1 MNKTEFILGNK
12 KVNRVVEHLQ
22 DDNLS
27 QFKNCYLGN
36 VSQNIGKIIISN
48 YFLKNKKTII
58 YITSTIYD
66 VTKAY
71 DVFLDLLGK
80 ENVSFFPGE
89 EFVSSKLVASSNM
102 FRLARNHTISKILNN
117 IPQVIVTN
125 YDGAI
130 KNVMSKNNLLAAILK
145 IKQNKIYDKEKLVND
160 LIIRGYKK
168 MPITETQGTFSV
180 RGEVIDIFPVNED
193 DPIRINYFDNEIE
206 TIKYFNVETQMS
218 IKKIEEID
226 VFPLYEMYYE
236 NPEKIAQRII
246 EDQNDRENLN
256 DDINDLLNYENLD
269 QLYIYLPYI
278 DEKYQNVLSL
288 IDEKEIVIDEYKD
301 IISKEKQELFEISEY
316 LQNNK
321 IKTKENF
328 FLSFDEVIANN
339 KLIFLNEHLTNI
351 QNYQFGYFGDLKTT
365 NNFDYNNNLK
375 NLIEDIKL
383 NQDKIYI
390 ITQTSEFKMQLITD
404 SLDNAKI
411 KYQKE
416 NNIWKI
422 TKPGIYLAVID
433 VAYGYVDYENN
444 LEIITPNE
452 YSSGKVN
459 TAGKFQ
465 SYYKN
470 SVKIYNKDELE
481 VGDYVVHQNYGIG
494 KYLGIETVT
503 LQNVKN
509 DYLVLEYSENSKLKI
524 PVENI
529 YVLEKYVGSKDRIP
543 KLNKINS
550 KEWSKKKARVQEKVA
565 ELAEK
570 LIKVQ
575 AERAM
580 KKGYIYPKDSEEQI
594 QFEKDFGFNETV
606 DQIKAIKVLKEELES
621 GKLVDR
627 LLCGDVGF
635 GKTEVAMRGA
645 FKVVEGGKQVA
656 YLAPTTVLTKQH
668 YNTFKERFEQYGIK
682 VELLNRF
689 VPEARQ
695 KEIIN
700 GIKTGYVDI
709 VIGTHRLLS
718 NEIKFKDL
726 GLLIIDEEQRFGVEH
741 KERFKELKTDV
752 DVLSLS
758 ATPIPRTLQM
768 SLVGV
773 KDLSI
778 LETPPHNR
786 LPIQTYLLERNNSV
800 IREAIN
806 RELGRKGQVF
816 YLLNRIGE
824 LDSVVKRIQTLVPN
838 ARLGIIHGKL
848 QKDDI
853 EQIMNDFVE
862 KEIDVLICT
871 TIIETGLDIPNA
883 NTLII
888 ERADLLGLSQLYQ
901 IRGRV
906 GRSDRIAYAYFMYE
920 PDKIL
925 TQNAQ
930 KRLEAIKEFTS
941 LGSGYKIAMRDLS
954 IRGAGDILGREQS
967 GFIDDI
973 GISLYIK
980 MLNDEVSR
988 IKGIKKD
995 EEKSLYH
1002 VEVSH
1007 HIDAL
1012 YVSDDVLRIE
1022 MHKTINKVKTRE
1034 QQKLLIEEF
1043 EDRYGAVSE
1052 EIRRYIEAK
1061 YLEYLLVVK
1070 KVDYFKETKEKVEFS
1085 FSEEQSQKINA
1096 KKLFELVTKVQPKF
1110 KLKYQNRKIYF
1121 NIIRNDFK
1129 TSYIY
1134 DLTKILESI
1143 A

>member
-1 MNKTEFILGNK
+1 MTTKEFISGNK
-12 KVNRVVEHLQ
+12 KVKEVTEAISKTS
-22 DDNLS
+22 DKDI
-27 QFKNCYLGN
+27 YLGN
-36 VSQNIGKIIISN
+36 VAQNLGKLIIAN
-48 YFLKNKKTII
+48 YFLNNKKTVI
-58 YITSTIYD
+58 YITSSIYE

-71 DVFLDLLGK
+71 DIFLDLLGK

-89 EFVSSKLVASSNM
+89 EFVSSEIVASSNM
-102 FRLARNHTISKILNN
+102 FRLARMHAISRMLKN

-130 KNVMSKNNLLAAILK
+130 KNVMSKKKLLDVIIEIAEK
-145 IKQNKIYDKEKLVND
+145 DIYNKEKLVND

-168 MPITETQGTFSV
+168 LPVTETQGTFSV

-193 DPIRINYFDNEIE
+193 DPIRINYFDDEIE

-218 IKKIEEID
+218 IKRIEKMEI
-226 VFPLYEMYYE
+226 FPLYEMYYE
-236 NPEKIAQRII
+236 NPETIAKRIKS
-246 EDQNDRENLN
+246 DQEETDKVKKDLEN
-256 DDINDLLNYENLD
+256 LLNYENLD

-278 DEKYQNVLSL
+278 DENYQNVLSL
-288 IDEKEIVIDEYKD
+288 IDDKVYVVDEYKD
-301 IISKEKQELFEISEY
+301 VASKEKQELFEISEY
-316 LQNNK
+316 LQSNHFK
-321 IKTKENF
+321 AKENF
-328 FLSFDEVIANN
+328 FLSIAGI
-339 KLIFLNEHLTNI
+339 LCLSQTIYLNSHLTNMVDHK
-351 QNYQFGYFGDLKTT
+351 FGYYQDLKTT

-383 NQDKIYI
+383 NKDKIYI
-390 ITQTSEFKMQLITD
+390 VTQTTDFKMQLIID
-404 SLDNAKI
+404 SLNNSAIQFQKI
-411 KYQKE
+411 KD
-416 NNIWKI
+416 IWKI
-422 TKPGIYLAVID
+422 SKPGVYLAIIEN
-433 VAYGYVDYENN
+433 AYGYVDYENN
-444 LEIITPNE
+444 FEIITPNE
-452 YSSGKVN
+452 YSTGKLN
-459 TAGKFQ
+459 KTGKFQ

-470 SVKIYNKDELE
+470 SVKIYNKEELE
-481 VGDYVVHQNYGIG
+481 AGDYVVHQNYGIG
-494 KYLGIETVT
+494 KYLGIETVE
-503 LQNVKN
+503 LHDVKN
-509 DYLVLEYSENSKLKI
+509 DYLVLEYSDNSKLKI

-565 ELAEK
+565 ELAQK

-575 AERAM
+575 AERAT
-580 KKGYIYPKDSEEQI
+580 KKGFVYPKDSSEQI
-594 QFEKDFGFNETV
+594 QFEKDFGYNETA
-606 DQIKAIKVLKEELES
+606 DQLKAISELKEELEA

-656 YLAPTTVLTKQH
+656 YLAPTTVLTRQH
-668 YNTFKERFEQYGIK
+668 YVTFKERFEQYGIK

-689 VPEARQ
+689 VPEAHQ
-695 KEIIN
+695 KEIIA
-700 GIKTGYVDI
+700 GIKSGFVDI

-718 NEIKFKDL
+718 KEIKFKDL

-786 LPIQTYLLERNNSV
+786 LPIQTYMLESNDSV

-816 YLLNRIGE
+816 YLLNRVGE
-824 LDSVVKRIQTLVPN
+824 LDKVIKKVQRLVPQ

-848 QKDDI
+848 EKDEI
-853 EQIMNDFVE
+853 EQIMNDFIDY
-862 KEIDVLICT
+862 KLDVLICT
-871 TIIETGLDIPNA
+871 TIIETGIDIPNA
-883 NTLII
+883 NTLIV
-888 ERADLLGLSQLYQ
+888 ERSDLLGLSQLYQ
-901 IRGRV
+901 VRGRV
-906 GRSDRIAYAYFMYE
+906 GRSDKIAYAYFMYDE
-920 PDKIL
+920 DKIL
-925 TQNAQ
+925 TPTAQ

-954 IRGAGDILGREQS
+954 IRGAGDILGRDQS

-973 GISLYIK
+973 GISLYVK
-980 MLNDEVSR
+980 MLNDEVAR
-988 IKGIKKD
+988 IKGEKKD
-995 EEKSLYH
+995 ESSNSKYR

-1012 YVSDDVLRIE
+1012 YVSDDTLRIE
-1022 MHKTINKVKTRE
+1022 MHKTINKVKSR
-1034 QQKLLIEEF
+1034 QQEKLLISEF
-1043 EDRYGAVSE
+1043 EDRYGTVSE

-1061 YLEYLLVVK
+1061 YLEHLLVTK
-1070 KVDYFKETKEKVEFS
+1070 GIDHFKETKDSVELS
-1085 FSEEQSQKINA
+1085 FSEEKSQKINA
-1096 KKLFELVTKVQPKF
+1096 RNLFDLVTNIQPKF

-1121 NIIRNDFK
+1121 NIFRKDFK

-1134 DLTKILESI
+1134 DLTKILESV

>member
-1 MNKTEFILGNK
+1 MTQNDFIFKNK
-12 KVNRVVEHLQ
+12 KVNDVTNAIVNANGK
-22 DDNLS
+22 DI
-27 QFKNCYLGN
+27 YLGN
-36 VSQNIGKIIISN
+36 VSQNLGKMILAN
-48 YFLKNKKTII
+48 YFLTNKKTIV
-58 YITSTIYD
+58 YIASTIYD

-89 EFVSSKLVASSNM
+89 EFVSSEIVASSNM
-102 FRLARNHTISKILNN
+102 FRLARMHTISKILKG

-130 KNVMSKNNLLAAILK
+130 KNVMSKEKLLAAI
-145 IKQNKIYDKEKLVND
+145 IEICTGDIYNKEKLVND
-160 LIIRGYKK
+160 LAIRGYKK
-168 MPITETQGTFSV
+168 QPVTETQGTFSV

-193 DPIRINYFDNEIE
+193 EPIRINYFDDEVE

-218 IKKIEEID
+218 VRKIDKIEI
-226 VFPLYEMYYE
+226 FPLYEVYYDDPS
-236 NPEKIAQRII
+236 NII
-246 EDQNDRENLN
+246 NAINKEQELTDKVKR
-256 DDINDLLNYENLD
+256 DIDSLQNYENLD

-278 DEKYQNVLSL
+278 DANYQNILSL
-288 IDEKEIVIDEYKD
+288 IDDKIYAADEYRD
-301 IISKEKQELFEISEY
+301 ILNKEKQELIEISEY
-316 LQNNK
+316 IQSNHFK
-321 IKTKENF
+321 IKENF
-328 FLSFDEVIANN
+328 FISISELLTGTQTIY
-339 KLIFLNEHLTNI
+339 LNQNLTNI
-351 QNYQFGYFGDLKTT
+351 VDHKFGYYKDLKTT
-365 NNFDYNNNLK
+365 NNFDYNNNVK
-375 NLIEDIKL
+375 NLIEDVKL
-383 NQDKIYI
+383 NQTKIYI
-390 ITQTSEFKMQLITD
+390 ITQPTNIKMQVIKD
-404 SLDNAKI
+404 SLDSNGV
-411 KYQKE
+411 KYKE
-416 NNIWKI
+416 VDDIWKI
-422 TKPGIYLAVID
+422 NKPGTYLATIEN
-433 VAYGYVDYENN
+433 AYGYVDYEYNF
-444 LEIITPNE
+444 EIITPNE
-452 YSSGKVN
+452 YLSGKVN
-459 TAGKFQ
+459 KTGKFQ

-470 SVKIYNKDELE
+470 SVKIYNKEELE

-494 KYLGIETVT
+494 KYLGIETVE
-503 LQNVKN
+503 LHNIKN

-529 YVLEKYVGSKDRIP
+529 AILEKYVGSKDRVP

-550 KEWSKKKARVQEKVA
+550 KEWSKKKAKVQEKVA
-565 ELAEK
+565 ELAQK

-575 AERAM
+575 AERET
-580 KKGYIYPKDSEEQI
+580 KKGFVYPKDSEEQI
-594 QFEKDFGFNETV
+594 QFEKDFGYNETK
-606 DQIKAIKVLKEELES
+606 DQLTAISELKAELES

-656 YLAPTTVLTKQH
+656 YLAPTTVLTRQH
-668 YNTFKERFEQYGIK
+668 YVTFKDRFEQYGVK

-689 VPEARQ
+689 VTPQHQ
-695 KEIIN
+695 KEVIE
-700 GIKTGYVDI
+700 GIKSGFVDI

-718 NEIKFKDL
+718 KEIKFKDL

-786 LPIQTYLLERNNSV
+786 LPVQTYLLESNDSV

-824 LDSVVKRIQTLVPN
+824 LDKTIRKVRNLVPN
-838 ARLGIIHGKL
+838 ARIGVIHGRL
-848 QKDDI
+848 EKDEI
-853 EQIMNDFVE
+853 EQIMNDFIDY
-862 KEIDVLICT
+862 EIDVLVCT
-871 TIIETGLDIPNA
+871 TIIETGIDIPNA
-883 NTLII
+883 NTLIV

-906 GRSDRIAYAYFMYE
+906 GRSDKIAYAYFMYE
-920 PDKIL
+920 QDKIL
-925 TQNAQ
+925 TESAQ

-954 IRGAGDILGREQS
+954 IRGAGDILGRDQS

-973 GISLYIK
+973 GIALYIK
-980 MLNDEVSR
+980 MLNDEVAR
-988 IKGIKKD
+988 LKGIKRDQLEQSK
-995 EEKSLYH
+995 YH

-1012 YVSDDVLRIE
+1012 YVSDDSLRIE
-1022 MHKTINKVKTRE
+1022 MHKTINKVKTRQ
-1034 QQKLLIEEF
+1034 QQKLLLSEF
-1043 EDRYGAVSE
+1043 ADRYGTVND
-1052 EIRRYIEAK
+1052 EIKLYIEAK
-1061 YLEYLLVVK
+1061 YLEYLLVIK
-1070 KVDYFKETKEKVEFS
+1070 DVDYFKETADNVELS
-1085 FSEEQSQKINA
+1085 FSETKSQHINA
-1096 KKLFELVTKVQPKF
+1096 KEIFDIVTKIQPKF
-1110 KLKYQNRKIYF
+1110 RLKYANRKIY
-1121 NIIRNDFK
+1121 ICIKRTDFK

-1134 DLTKILESI
+1134 DLTKILETI

>member
-1 MNKTEFILGNK
+1 MTTLEFIKGNK
-12 KVNRVVEHLQ
+12 KVNDVTLAIENTQ
-22 DDNLS
+22 KGDI
-27 QFKNCYLGN
+27 YLGN
-36 VSQNIGKIIISN
+36 TSQNIGKMIIAN
-48 YFLKNKKTII
+48 HFLRNNKTII
-58 YITSTIYD
+58 YIASSIYD

-71 DVFLDLLGK
+71 DTFLDLLGK

-89 EFVSSKLVASSNM
+89 EFVSSEIVASSNM
-102 FRLARNHTISKILNN
+102 FRLARMHAISKMLKN

-130 KNVMSKNNLLAAILK
+130 KNVMSKEKLRKAIIK
-145 IKQNKIYDKEKLVND
+145 IQEQDIYNKDKLVND

-168 MPITETQGTFSV
+168 LPVTETQGTFSV
-180 RGEVIDIFPVNED
+180 RGEVVDIFPVNED
-193 DPIRINYFDNEIE
+193 DPIRINFFDDEIE

-218 IKKIEEID
+218 IKKITEIEI
-226 VFPLYEMYYE
+226 FPIYEIYYDD
-236 NPEKIAQRII
+236 PKPIIEKINKDYPDT
-246 EDQNDRENLN
+246 EKTKNT
-256 DDINDLLNYENLD
+256 INYLSNYENLD
-269 QLYIYLPYI
+269 QIYIYLPYI
-278 DEKYQNVLSL
+278 DENYQNVLDL
-288 IDEKEIVIDEYKD
+288 VQEKIYVIDEYRD
-301 IISKEKQELFEISEY
+301 IKNKENQELLEITEY
-316 LQNNK
+316 LTKTNQK
-321 IKTKENF
+321 IKEDF
-328 FLSFDEVIANN
+328 FIKFDELIKNTQSIYLNN
-339 KLIFLNEHLTNI
+339 HLSNI
-351 QNYQFGYFGDLKTT
+351 VDHKFSYFQDLKTT
-365 NNFDYNNNLK
+365 NNFDYNNNIK
-375 NLIEDIKL
+375 NLIQDVTL

-390 ITQTSEFKMQLITD
+390 ITQPNNTKLQIIKD
-404 SLDNAKI
+404 SLENNQI
-411 KYQKE
+411 KYKE
-416 NNIWKI
+416 IKDIWKI
-422 TKPGIYLAVID
+422 KTNGVYLATIEN
-433 VAYGYVDYENN
+433 AYGYVDYEYNF
-444 LEIITPNE
+444 EIITPNE
-452 YSSGKVN
+452 YLSGKIN
-459 TAGKFQ
+459 KTGKFQ

-470 SVKIYNKDELE
+470 SVKIYNKEELE

-494 KYLGIETVT
+494 KYLGIETVK
-503 LQNVKN
+503 LHNVKN
-509 DYLVLEYSENSKLKI
+509 DYLVLEYSDNSKLKI

-529 YVLEKYVGSKDRIP
+529 YILEKYVGSKDRIP

-550 KEWSKKKARVQEKVA
+550 KEWSKKKAKVQEKVA
-565 ELAEK
+565 ELAKK

-575 AERAM
+575 AERST

-594 QFEKDFGFNETV
+594 QFEKDFGYNETK
-606 DQIKAIKVLKEELES
+606 DQLSAIKELKEELES
-621 GKLVDR
+621 GKLIDR

-668 YNTFKERFEQYGIK
+668 YTTFKERFSQYGIK

-689 VPEARQ
+689 VPETHQ
-695 KEIIN
+695 KEIIQ
-700 GIKTGYVDI
+700 GIKSGYVDI

-718 NEIKFKDL
+718 KEIKFKDL

-786 LPIQTYLLERNNSV
+786 LPVQTYMLESNDSV

-824 LDSVVKRIQTLVPN
+824 LDSIIKKVKKLVPN
-838 ARLGIIHGKL
+838 ARLGIIHGRL
-848 QKDDI
+848 QKDEI
-853 EQIMNDFVE
+853 EQIMNEFVDF
-862 KEIDVLICT
+862 EIDVLICT
-871 TIIETGLDIPNA
+871 TIIETGIDIPNA
-883 NTLII
+883 NTLIV

-901 IRGRV
+901 VRGRV
-906 GRSDRIAYAYFMYE
+906 GRSDKIAYAYFMYDK
-920 PDKIL
+920 DKIL
-925 TQNAQ
+925 TDSAQ

-954 IRGAGDILGREQS
+954 IRGAGDILGRDQS

-988 IKGIKKD
+988 LKGKD
-995 EEKSLYH
+995 ITNDNNSKYK

-1012 YVSDDVLRIE
+1012 YVGDDSLRIE
-1022 MHKTINKVKTRE
+1022 MHKTINKVKSRQ

-1043 EDRYGAVSE
+1043 TDRYGTVTE
-1052 EIRRYIEAK
+1052 EIERYIEAK
-1061 YLEYLLVVK
+1061 YLEYLLVLK
-1070 KVDYFKETKEKVEFS
+1070 DIDYFKETDSNVELS
-1085 FSEEQSQKINA
+1085 FSEEKSQKINA
-1096 KKLFELVTKVQPKF
+1096 KDLFELVTNIQPKF

-1121 NIIRNDFK
+1121 NIRRTDFK

-1134 DLTKILESI
+1134 DLTKILEKI
-1143 A
+1143 V

>member
-1 MNKTEFILGNK
+1 MTTLEFIKRNK
-12 KVNRVVEHLQ
+12 KVNDVTIAIENTK
-22 DDNLS
+22 DKDI
-27 QFKNCYLGN
+27 YLGN
-36 VSQNIGKIIISN
+36 VSQNIGKLIIAN
-48 YFLKNKKTII
+48 HFLRNKKTII
-58 YITSTIYD
+58 YMASTIYD

-71 DVFLDLLGK
+71 DTFLDLLGK

-89 EFVSSKLVASSNM
+89 EFVSSEIVASSNM
-102 FRLARNHTISKILNN
+102 FRLARMHAISKMLKN

-130 KNVMSKNNLLAAILK
+130 KNVMSKEKLLKAIIK
-145 IKQNKIYDKEKLVND
+145 INENDIYNKEKLVND

-168 MPITETQGTFSV
+168 LPVTETQGTFSV

-193 DPIRINYFDNEIE
+193 DPIRINYFDDEVE

-218 IKKIEEID
+218 VKKIENIEI
-226 VFPLYEMYYE
+226 FPLYEIYYDNPNSIIEHIKKE
-236 NPEKIAQRII
+236 NKETEKINTTI
-246 EDQNDRENLN
+246 EN
-256 DDINDLLNYENLD
+256 LLNYENLD
-269 QLYIYLPYI
+269 QTYIYLPYI
-278 DEKYQNVLSL
+278 DEKYQNVLDL
-288 IDEKEIVIDEYKD
+288 IEEKIYVIDEYRD
-301 IISKEKQELFEISEY
+301 ILSKEKQELIEISEY
-316 LQNNK
+316 LTTNELK
-321 IKTKENF
+321 IKEDFFINF
-328 FLSFDEVIANN
+328 EQLISNTQSIYLNSHLS
-339 KLIFLNEHLTNI
+339 NI
-351 QNYQFGYFGDLKTT
+351 IDHNFGYYQDLKTT

-375 NLIEDIKL
+375 NLVSDVQL
-383 NQDKIYI
+383 NKDKIYI
-390 ITQTSEFKMQLITD
+390 ITQPTDLKLQFIKD
-404 SLDNAKI
+404 SLENNGI
-411 KYQKE
+411 KYQVVKD
-416 NNIWKI
+416 IWKI
-422 TKPGIYLAVID
+422 NQNGVYLATIEN
-433 VAYGYVDYENN
+433 AYGYVDYECNF
-444 LEIITPNE
+444 EIITPNE
-452 YSSGKVN
+452 YLSGKIN
-459 TAGKFQ
+459 KTGKFQ

-470 SVKIYNKDELE
+470 SVKIYNKEELE
-481 VGDYVVHQNYGIG
+481 IGDYVVHQNYGIG
-494 KYLGIETVT
+494 KYLGIETVK
-503 LQNVKN
+503 LHNVKN

-529 YVLEKYVGSKDRIP
+529 YILEKYVGSKDRLP

-550 KEWSKKKARVQEKVA
+550 KEWSKKKAKVQEKVA
-565 ELAEK
+565 ELAKK
-570 LIKVQ
+570 LIQVQ
-575 AERAM
+575 AERSM

-594 QFEKDFGFNETV
+594 QFEKDFGYNETK
-606 DQIKAIKVLKEELES
+606 DQLKAIKELKEELES
-621 GKLVDR
+621 GKLIDR

-668 YNTFKERFEQYGIK
+668 FTTFKERFSQYGIK

-689 VPEARQ
+689 VPEKKQ
-695 KEIIN
+695 KEIIE

-718 NEIKFKDL
+718 KEVKFKDL

-773 KDLSI
+773 KDLSV

-786 LPIQTYLLERNNSV
+786 LPVQTYMLESNDSV

-806 RELGRKGQVF
+806 RELGRRGQVF

-824 LDSVVKRIQTLVPN
+824 LDKTIRKVKKLVPN
-838 ARLGIIHGKL
+838 ARVGIIHGRL
-848 QKDDI
+848 QKDEI
-853 EQIMNDFVE
+853 EQIMNDFVDYE
-862 KEIDVLICT
+862 LDVLICT
-871 TIIETGLDIPNA
+871 TIIETGIDIPNA
-883 NTLII
+883 NTLIV

-906 GRSDRIAYAYFMYE
+906 GRSDKIAYAYFMYE
-920 PDKIL
+920 QDKIL
-925 TQNAQ
+925 TETAQ

-980 MLNDEVSR
+980 MLNDEVAR
-988 IKGIKKD
+988 QKGESPDTIENNKYK
-995 EEKSLYH
+995 

-1012 YVSDDVLRIE
+1012 YVGDDSLRIE
-1022 MHKTINKVKTRE
+1022 MHKTINKVKSRQ
-1034 QQKLLIEEF
+1034 QQKLLLEEF
-1043 EDRYGAVSE
+1043 ADRYGEVSE
-1052 EIRRYIEAK
+1052 EIQRYIEAK
-1061 YLEYLLVVK
+1061 YLEYLLIK
-1070 KVDYFKETKEKVEFS
+1070 TDVDYFKETADFVDLS
-1085 FSEEQSQKINA
+1085 FSEEKSQKINA
-1096 KKLFELVTKVQPKF
+1096 KELFDIVTKIQPKF
-1110 KLKYQNRKIYF
+1110 NLKYSNRKIHF
-1121 NIIRNDFK
+1121 NIKRANFK
-1129 TSYIY
+1129 PSYIY
-1134 DLTKILESI
+1134 DLTKILEKI
-1143 A
+1143 V